1 MTTKEFR
8 IRDMVKEDVPGLLAL
23 GEVMFN
29 ESRMSYFGP
38 FHYERCMA
46 LFYATLNMEEDTK
59 GHTIGI
65 GIIAEDFNAVE
76 NEDGEVEFVWAPV
89 AMFLGQLQ
97 PAWFGDYHETIEY
110 FFYVCPTVRKSG
122 IGRAVMDEYIRQA
135 REKGGDQLGPIY
147 IQSTAYR
154 DPKEISK
161 FYESMGFSYA
171 GGYYC
176 LTDRFEGELE
186 VLPDEDFRLKENS

>member
-1 MTTKEFR
+1 
-8 IRDMVKEDVPGLLAL
+8 MVEDDVPGLLAL

-29 ESRMSYFGP
+29 ESRMSYFGAL
-38 FHYERCMA
+38 HYERCKA
-46 LFYATLNMEEDTK
+46 LFYATLNMERDTK

-65 GIIAEDFNAVE
+65 GIIAEDFNSVE
-76 NEDGEVEFVWAPV
+76 NKDGEVEFVWAPV
-89 AMFLGQLQ
+89 GMFLGQLQ

-110 FFYVCPTVRKSG
+110 FFYVCPTVRRDG
-122 IGRAVMDEYIRQA
+122 VGRLIMEEYIRQA
-135 REKGGDQLGPIY
+135 KEKGGEDLGPIY

-154 DPKEISK
+154 DPKEISR